1 MPTRKSRYTASHQAY
16 GLADHET
23 ADLDSICE
31 IASAWYMFVQ
41 SVSSLH
47 SALLETA
54 HCACVKICTPGMQ
67 CVLAVS

>member
-1 MPTRKSRYTASHQAY
+1 MPTRKSRYTAPHQAY
-16 GLADHET
+16 CLADHVT
-23 ADLDSICE
+23 ASLDSICKN
-31 IASAWYMFVQ
+31 ASALYMFVQ

-54 HCACVKICTPGMQ
+54 HCACVEICTTGMQ